1 MDPMV
6 NVTGMIVWIG
16 SLVVWT
22 FSNFQAGVVGR
33 ARCWRGGK
41 SIPDRK
47 QPGVPPMSLA
57 HFYHRNYAPESQRWF
72 SPGPVNA
79 VASWQGYLALAISG
93 MVARIGKAQHPH
105 FAAAY
110 GKMSRLRKE
119 ASVCCKDDERVELL
133 IGILTSGQMSADLA
147 ITSSQHPVSA
157 TLSLARTLW
166 P

>member
-1 MDPMV
+1 V
-6 NVTGMIVWIG
+6 LGAGGVANQYQIG
-16 SLVVWT
+16 SSLGFLSCPWLT
-22 FSNFQAGVVGR
+22 
-33 ARCWRGGK
+33 
-41 SIPDRK
+41 SITETTA
-47 QPGVPPMSLA
+47 QNHCCASSL
-57 HFYHRNYAPESQRWF
+57 
-72 SPGPVNA
+72 GPVIA
-79 VASWQGYLALAISG
+79 VASWQGNLALAISG

-110 GKMSRLRKE
+110 GKISRLRKE
-119 ASVCCKDDERVELL
+119 ASVCSKDDERVEFL